1 MSGWDF
7 LRDHGGDIITLV
19 ILLVVIRIA
28 KRSFDAIHDAHRKE
42 VADLR
47 ARLKVLEPSTE

>member
-19 ILLVVIRIA
+19 ILLVVIRLG
-28 KRSFDAIHDAHRKE
+28 KGYVDAILDAHRRE

-47 ARLKVLEPSTE
+47 ARIKVLEPSAE